1 VQIIDISPK
10 AQSLLEDDEGN
21 AVNIF
26 TGLINGAISGATP
39 ILLAA
44 LGGSFTFYA
53 GVFNIAME
61 GMMLMAAFCAVWG
74 SFTFGSWVVGVL
86 LAIAGALALALI
98 FIFFAVF
105 LDTDEFVTG
114 IALNLFT
121 LGATTYLLRQSFGVK
136 GVFAGPGIDR
146 IPTLNFPLIE
156 QIPVIGPILS
166 GQNLMVYV
174 AVLATVVSAFLV
186 FRTRFGLRLRAAG
199 YNPASLDSSGVPS
212 SRLRIYSLLLCGV
225 LCGLAG
231 AFLSLGYVTLFAEN
245 MSAGRGWI
253 SLAAIILVSGNPW
266 GVALISLL
274 FGFADV
280 LGLLLQSYQVPAQFT
295 AMMPY
300 LATLVA
306 LYFYARRQR
315 KERDYANT

>member
-1 VQIIDISPK
+1 M
-10 AQSLLEDDEGN
+10 
-21 AVNIF
+21 NIL
-26 TGLINGAISGATP
+26 TGLLNGAISGATP

-44 LGGSFTFYA
+44 LGGAFTFYA

-74 SFTFGSWVVGVL
+74 SFTFGSWLAGVL
-86 LAIAGALALALI
+86 LAILGALALALI
-98 FIFFAVF
+98 FIIFAVW

-136 GVFAGPGIDR
+136 GVFAGPGIDP
-146 IPTLNFPLIE
+146 IPRLHLPLLADV
-156 QIPVIGPILS
+156 PLLGAVLS

-174 AVLATVVSAFLV
+174 AALATLISAFLV

-199 YNPASLDSSGVPS
+199 YNAASLDSSGVS
-212 SRLRIYSLLLCGV
+212 SARMRVYALLLCGV

-231 AFLSLGYVTLFAEN
+231 AFLSLGYVTLFSEN

-253 SLAAIILVSGNPW
+253 SLAAIILVNGHPW
-266 GVALISLL
+266 GVAIISLL

-280 LGLLLQSYQVPAQFT
+280 LGLLLQSYQVPSQFT
-295 AMMPY
+295 AMTPY
-300 LATLVA
+300 LATLAA
-306 LYFYARRQR
+306 LYFYARRHR
-315 KERDYANT
+315 KERSYVNR

>member
-1 VQIIDISPK
+1 MNV
-10 AQSLLEDDEGN
+10 
-21 AVNIF
+21 F

-44 LGGSFTFYA
+44 LGGAFTFYA

-74 SFTFGSWVVGVL
+74 SFTFGSWVAGVL
-86 LAIAGALALALI
+86 LAIAGSLVLALI

-136 GVFAGPGIDR
+136 GVYAGPGIDP
-146 IPTLNFPLIE
+146 IPSLNFPLLAD
-156 QIPVIGPILS
+156 IPVVGPILS
-166 GQNLMVYV
+166 GQNLMVYA

-212 SRLRIYSLLLCGV
+212 SRLRIYALLLCGV

-231 AFLSLGYVTLFAEN
+231 AFLSLGYVNLFSEN

-253 SLAAIILVSGNPW
+253 SLAAIILVNGNPW
-266 GVALISLL
+266 GIAIISLL

-280 LGLLLQSYQVPAQFT
+280 LGLLLQSYQVPSQFT
-295 AMMPY
+295 AMLPY
-300 LATLVA
+300 IATLVA

-315 KERDYANT
+315 KVRDYASG

>member
-1 VQIIDISPK
+1 MNV
-10 AQSLLEDDEGN
+10 
-21 AVNIF
+21 V

-44 LGGSFTFYA
+44 LGGAYTFYA

-61 GMMLMAAFCAVWG
+61 GMLLMAAFCAVWG
-74 SFTFGSWVVGVL
+74 SFTFGSWVAGVL
-86 LAIAGALALALI
+86 LAIAGSLVLALI
-98 FIFFAVF
+98 FIFFAVV

-114 IALNLFT
+114 IALNIFT

-136 GVFAGPGIDR
+136 GVYVGPGIDP
-146 IPTLNFPLIE
+146 IPSLNFPLIA
-156 QIPVIGPILS
+156 QIPVVGPILS

-174 AVLATVVSAFLV
+174 AVLATIASAFLV

-212 SRLRIYSLLLCGV
+212 NRLRAYSLLLCGV
-225 LCGLAG
+225 LCGLGG
-231 AFLSLGYVTLFAEN
+231 AFLSLGYVNLFSEN

-253 SLAAIILVSGNPW
+253 SLAAIILVKGNPW
-266 GVALISLL
+266 GIAVISLL
-274 FGFADV
+274 FGFFDGV
-280 LGLLLQSYQVPAQFT
+280 GLLLQRYGVPSQFT
-295 AMMPY
+295 TMAPY

-306 LYFYARRQR
+306 LYVYSLRDRRGQARS
-315 KERDYANT
+315 NLL